1 MKRTFGLL
9 LVLFGLL
16 FVSAAFAQELNF
28 PPGIIKLQEY
38 QNELAQSITLLLA
51 FIGGLL
57 TFTSPCGFVV
67 LPTFFS
73 YLFKERKRA
82 MLMTSLFS
90 LGMILAFIIFG
101 VIAGLVGDFFNLY
114 KEFFATLSGLVL
126 ILFGVMLIFNLGFSV
141 FDFKIKHTPR
151 DGLGV
156 FFLGFFFAIGWSPC
170 VGPILGGVLLL
181 AANTASIPK
190 AVLLFLSYALGVT
203 LPLLLVSYFS
213 DRYDLSK
220 YFTSRHITFTVFG
233 KKINTHLYGI
243 IGGLLLLAVGI
254 IMAAFKGTRIFM
266 VEIPKYVPWSM
277 SFFTMVNERLVELSF
292 FTGTPGNLLGALIGL
307 AVILPIIL
315 VIRKAYKSG
324 TAGKKQ

>member
-1 MKRTFGLL
+1 MKKMFGLMLVLIGSL
-9 LVLFGLL
+9 LVTT
-16 FVSAAFAQELNF
+16 VFAQELNF

-82 MLMTSLFS
+82 MYMTSLFS
-90 LGMILAFIIFG
+90 LGMILAFILFG
-101 VIAGLVGDFFNLY
+101 IIAGLVGDFFNIY
-114 KEFFATLSGLVL
+114 KEFFGTLSGLVL
-126 ILFGVMLIFNLGFSV
+126 ILFGIMLMFNLGFSV
-141 FDFKIKHTPR
+141 FNFKIKHTPK
-151 DGLGV
+151 DGIGV

-190 AVLLFLSYALGVT
+190 AVLLFSTYALGVT

-220 YFTSRHITFTVFG
+220 LFTSRHVSFTLFG
-233 KKINTHLYGI
+233 HKINTHLYGI
-243 IGGLLLLAVGI
+243 VGGLLLVVIGI

-266 VEIPKYVPWSM
+266 VEIPKYVPWTM
-277 SFFTMVNERLVELSF
+277 SFFTMVNERLIQHTF
-292 FTGTPGNLLGALIGL
+292 FTSTLGNILGALIGL
-307 AVILPIIL
+307 AIFATIVL

-324 TAGKKQ
+324 TSREKS

>member
-1 MKRTFGLL
+1 MKLGWLFIVFGLL
-9 LVLFGLL
+9 I
-16 FVSAAFAQELNF
+16 VSSVFAQELNF

-57 TFTSPCGFVV
+57 SFTSPCGFVV
-67 LPTFFS
+67 LPAFFS

-82 MLMTSLFS
+82 MTMTALFC
-90 LGMILAFIIFG
+90 LGMILAFILFG
-101 VIAGLVGDFFNLY
+101 VIAGAVGDFFNIY

-126 ILFGVMLIFNLGFSV
+126 VLFGVMLIFNLGFSI

-151 DGLGV
+151 DGIGI
-156 FFLGFFFAIGWSPC
+156 FFLGFFFAIGWTPC

-213 DRYDLSK
+213 DKYDLSK
-220 YFTSRHITFTVFG
+220 YFTSRHVSFTLLG

-243 IGGLLLLAVGI
+243 IGGLLLIVIGI
-254 IMAAFKGTRIFM
+254 IMTSFKGTRVFM
-266 VEIPKYVPWSM
+266 TEIPKYVPWSM
-277 SFFTMVNERLVELSF
+277 SFFTMMNEQLVASSF
-292 FTGTPGNLLGALIGL
+292 FTSTWANLLGAMLG
-307 AVILPIIL
+307 IL
-315 VIRKAYKSG
+315 VFLALFFAVRKTYKSG
-324 TAGKKQ
+324 TAEKNK

>member
-1 MKRTFGLL
+1 MKRVIGLWFLVFGLL
-9 LVLFGLL
+9 MTT
-16 FVSAAFAQELNF
+16 AFAQELNF

-82 MLMTSLFS
+82 MFMTSLFS
-90 LGMILAFIIFG
+90 LGMILAFILFG
-101 VIAGLVGDFFNLY
+101 VIAGLVGDFFNIY
-114 KEFFATLSGLVL
+114 KEFFGTLSGLVL

-141 FDFKIKHTPR
+141 FDFKIKHAPR
-151 DGLGV
+151 DGIGS

-213 DRYDLSK
+213 DKYDLSK
-220 YFTSRHITFTVFG
+220 YFTSRHIAFTAFG

-243 IGGLLLLAVGI
+243 IGGLLLVAIGI
-254 IMAAFKGTRIFM
+254 IMTAFKGTRIFM

-277 SFFTMVNERLVELSF
+277 SFFTMVNERLVEYPF
-292 FTGTPGNLLGALIGL
+292 FTSIFGNILGALIGL
-307 AVILPIIL
+307 VIFAVIVS
-315 VIRKAYKSG
+315 VIRKTYKSG
-324 TAGKKQ
+324 ITDKNK